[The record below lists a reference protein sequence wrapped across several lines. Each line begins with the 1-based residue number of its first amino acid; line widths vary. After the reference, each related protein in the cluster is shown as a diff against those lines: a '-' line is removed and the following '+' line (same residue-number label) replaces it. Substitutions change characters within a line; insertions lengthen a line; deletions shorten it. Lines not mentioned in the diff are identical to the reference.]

1 MAILD
6 EIRIKTKELE
16 ELIHKYESLK
26 EKFNT
31 LNIGDTV
38 YISGS
43 YDDMFP
49 QKILNIDYDNLLLD
63 VFEESIKSRS
73 IIQYF
78 YVFNEETGKFN

>member
-16 ELIHKYESLK
+16 ELIHEYESLK

-43 YDDMFP
+43 YGDMFP

-63 VFEESIKSRS
+63 VFEESIKSRTT
-73 IIQYF
+73 IQYF

>member
-16 ELIHKYESLK
+16 ELIHEYESLK

-43 YDDMFP
+43 YGDMFP